1 MITIESNNVII
12 NSVSIKVLISNF
24 DANFDN
30 TCSITYKHGYTGV
43 NYTIPYTYNC
53 ENNWV
58 ELILDLTGLPLN
70 EDYNMII
77 ENPTKIIYIEKI
89 KLN

>member
-1 MITIESNNVII
+1 MITIESSSVII
-12 NSVSIKVLISNF
+12 NSVSIKILLSNF
-24 DANFDN
+24 DDDFNN
-30 TCSITYKHGYTGV
+30 LCSVTFKHGYTGV

-58 ELILDLTGLPLN
+58 ELILDLTGLPVN

-77 ENPTKIIYIEKI
+77 ENPTTIIYIEKI